1 MPLMDYDKH
10 RTSFVLNV
18 LRKSE
23 TLKGDKIIE
32 ANLKRMEE
40 IQDMDEIVVVGS
52 DVYALYPSLNDI
64 EVAIICYNTILNS
77 DIRFLNFNYWVASK
91 YIAMHLTEVEQ
102 RRSPLYIGC
111 CQEEQLRMVSN
122 LE

>member
-1 MPLMDYDKH
+1 MDYDKH

-91 YIAMHLTEVEQ
+91 YKFNNGIDLHGLIDFFYYHHSSNSDLTG
-102 RRSPLYIGC
+102 R
-111 CQEEQLRMVSN
+111 
-122 LE
+122 